1 MLNPQNKLIDN
12 TPLISVAM
20 PIYNAGSYLRLAVI
34 SIIEQTYQN
43 WELLIIDDGS
53 TDGSL
58 QSIEDIQD
66 SRVSIINDGKNAGL
80 AMRLNQAID
89 MAKGKY
95 LARMDQDDFSFPE
108 RFFKQL
114 QLLESNP
121 KLDLVAS
128 SVIAVSEDD
137 QVIGKVPCSVSHSEL
152 CANPWKGFPLPHP
165 TWMGRI
171 EWFRKNKYKIPGPYF
186 CEDQELLL
194 RTYMNSNFSAVSD
207 YVFAYRIRQK
217 RSLVRVIKTRFE
229 LLSIQS
235 NSFINAKQI
244 SNLILAWF
252 FFSLLIL
259 RDFWWHIFKLNSI
272 SIKPAN
278 NITNDDV
285 YKEWQQTI
293 INNKDYHGR

>member
-1 MLNPQNKLIDN
+1 MLNPQNKLLEN
-12 TPLISVAM
+12 TPLVSVAM
-20 PIYNAGSYLRLAVI
+20 PIYNAGAYLRLAVV

-53 TDGSL
+53 TDGCL
-58 QSIEDIQD
+58 QNIEDIND
-66 SRVSIINDGKNAGL
+66 SRVSIINDGQNAGL

-95 LARMDQDDFSFPE
+95 LARMDQDDFSFPD
-108 RFFKQL
+108 RLFKQV

-128 SVIAVSEDD
+128 GVIAISESD
-137 QVIGKVPCSVSHSEL
+137 QVIGKVPCPVSHSDL

-165 TWMGRI
+165 TWMGKI

-194 RTYMNSNFSAVSD
+194 RTHMNSNFSAVSD

-217 RSLVRVIKTRFE
+217 RNLARVIKTRFE

-235 NSFINAKQI
+235 NFFIKSKQI
-244 SNLILAWF
+244 SNLILAWLF
-252 FFSLLIL
+252 FFILVL
-259 RDFWWHIFKLNSI
+259 RDFWWHIFKFNSI
-272 SIKPAN
+272 SIKPASD
-278 NITNDDV
+278 IGNDEV
-285 YKEWQQTI
+285 YKKWHQTI
-293 INNKDYHGR
+293 INNKDYHGQ